1 MHEDGEKIPEGNKL
15 KNRVEELEN
24 ILKEKSLAE
33 NKMEVAVRELE
44 IVVKAMARK
53 VVYLEEENVTLKN
66 AKKTD
71 PNEPFKD
78 TSNF

>member
-33 NKMEVAVRELE
+33 NKMEVAVREMEKGGKSTGTE
-44 IVVKAMARK
+44 IC
-53 VVYLEEENVTLKN
+53 L
-66 AKKTD
+66 
-71 PNEPFKD
+71 
-78 TSNF
+78 S